1 MIKLFFKY
9 FFLYICL
16 VAVAVIVIVGL
27 VLLFN
32 FLAKL
37 CGIVLSVFGLLG
49 IMCFALLCIASYGTA
64 KQEYA
69 KRHSQPQNLPR
80 WPVEAED

>member
-9 FFLYICL
+9 FFVYICM
-16 VAVAVIVIVGL
+16 VAGAVMVIVGL
-27 VLLFN
+27 VLLLN

-37 CGIVLSVFGLLG
+37 CGVVLSVFGLLG
-49 IMCFALLCIASYGTA
+49 ILCVAFLCIASFGTA

-69 KRHSQPQNLPR
+69 KRHSQPKNLPR

>member
-16 VAVAVIVIVGL
+16 VAVAVIVL
-27 VLLFN
+27 VLLVLLLN

-37 CGIVLSVFGLLG
+37 FGIVLSVVGLLG
-49 IMCFALLCIASYGTA
+49 IMVFALLCIASFGTA

-69 KRHSQPQNLPR
+69 KRG
-80 WPVEAED
+80 

>member
-9 FFLYICL
+9 FLFYICL
-16 VAVAVIVIVGL
+16 VALAVIVLVGL
-27 VLLFN
+27 VLLLN

-49 IMCFALLCIASYGTA
+49 ILCFVFLCIASYGTA

-80 WPVEAED
+80 WPVDAED

>member
-9 FFLYICL
+9 FCLYIVLIACAVL
-16 VAVAVIVIVGL
+16 VITGL
-27 VLLFN
+27 VLLIN

-37 CGIVLSVFGLLG
+37 CGVVLSIFGLLG
-49 IMCFALLCIASYGTA
+49 IMCFTLLCIASFGTA

-69 KRHSQPQNLPR
+69 KRHSQPKNLPR
-80 WPVEAED
+80 WPVDAED

>member
-9 FFLYICL
+9 LFVYIALIVCAAL
-16 VAVAVIVIVGL
+16 VITGL
-27 VLLFN
+27 VLLIN

-37 CGIVLSVFGLLG
+37 CGVVLSIFGLLG
-49 IMCFALLCIASYGTA
+49 IICFAFLCIASFGTA

-69 KRHSQPQNLPR
+69 KRHSRPKNLPR
-80 WPVEAED
+80 WPVDAED